1 MLQSEILEEL
11 LRPLETAPDPVG
23 QIKAVVRSLR
33 AADAELRAAV
43 VAIRSAIASGER
55 GHVATDFRDHAFQEM
70 IVSLQA
76 AQYAL
81 QRVRL

>member
-23 QIKAVVRSLR
+23 QIKAVVRLLR

-43 VAIRSAIASGER
+43 VAIRAAIATGER
-55 GHVATDFRDHAFQEM
+55 GHIAFDFRDHAFQGM